1 MPWSEAILI
10 IVLSSVLGLPVLG
23 FTLYW
28 IAEFLGLRVEARK
41 RRLTMAEA
49 DEVRAQ
55 IARMQAQI
63 DELQSTGER
72 LASVEEQLAFLE
84 RLVDQRA
91 GVPQLSSGV
100 SEPDRG

>member
-1 MPWSEAILI
+1 MPWSEVVLTIG
-10 IVLSSVLGLPVLG
+10 LSSVLGLPVLG

-28 IAEFLGLRVEARK
+28 IAEFLGLRVEERK
-41 RRLTMAEA
+41 RRLTVAEA
-49 DEVRAQ
+49 EEVGAQ
-55 IARMQAQI
+55 IACMQAQI
-63 DELQSTGER
+63 NALQGTGER
-72 LASVEEQLAFLE
+72 LASVEDQLVFLE